1 MHTEGILLLDVE
13 HQGQLSVTRQRPS
26 SLLATGL
33 RQAFIMR
40 ISSTFSISIRLNE
53 NLMRAP
59 WWGEFFERLTGI
71 MKRALTK
78 KIGIALQQ
86 YRKLEDVLL
95 DVECFM
101 NNRPEFDR
109 PVLTPNI
116 LLHSYPA

>member
-101 NNRPEFDR
+101 KNRPEFDQF
-109 PVLTPNI
+109 
-116 LLHSYPA
+116 